1 MMHDGEG
8 RRSAGQ
14 KHLVQG
20 QFTRAGTAYVTSTTH
35 ASGDDLARLVEI
47 AAPQPHERV
56 LDIATGGGHAAL
68 ALAPH
73 ARWVLA
79 LDLTPKMISVAL
91 THLRRAGAYNVAAVV
106 ADAES
111 LPIATASIDIVT
123 CRIAPHHFPSPERF
137 VAEAARVLAPNGR
150 FILIDSTV
158 PEGSV
163 GMFYN
168 EFERLRD
175 PSHVRS
181 LTAAEWCDVITRAG
195 LALRTIEHFPKT
207 HQFDDWTDR
216 MHVPADIRA
225 ALTERMRNA
234 PQDVWDVFR
243 PVWDGDRLVAF
254 TDTKTLFAAQKAPA
268 LPRSEHGRSA

>member
-1 MMHDGEG
+1 MPIG
-8 RRSAGQ
+8 RDRRTSAARA
-14 KHLVQG
+14 
-20 QFTRAGTAYVTSTTH
+20 RAGRCNRGWAC
-35 ASGDDLARLVEI
+35 G
-47 AAPQPHERV
+47 
-56 LDIATGGGHAAL
+56 L
-68 ALAPH
+68 ALAPQ

-79 LDLTPKMISVAL
+79 LDLTPKMIAAAL
-91 THLRRAGAYNVAAVV
+91 AHVRRAGAANVAAVV
-106 ADAES
+106 EDAES

-123 CRIAPHHFPSPERF
+123 CRIAPHHFPSTERF
-137 VAEAARVLAPNGR
+137 VAEAARVLSPNGR

-168 EFERLRD
+168 EFECLRD

-181 LTAAEWCDVITRAG
+181 LTVGEWCDVISRAG

-207 HQFDDWTDR
+207 HQFEDWTER
-216 MHVPADIRA
+216 MHVPSEIRA

-234 PQDVWDVFR
+234 PRAVWDVFR

-254 TDTKTLFAAQKAPA
+254 TDTKTLFAAHKA
-268 LPRSEHGRSA
+268 